1 MFWISWTENKKF
13 LDKAQLKVLPFFA
26 DVQNFWRSPKWRQG
40 FEKSPIGHILCQF
53 KRRSF
58 QLQCGRICLCDQC
71 WSEIK
76 NCDNFVT
83 PTWTSGRLSF
93 CRFRYSVWLPKIQ
106 SFYGWLLALIK
117 QICNATRKSYFF
129 CKKIYLGLN
138 KIEVNC
144 LCVYSVFHKS
154 IAPSSKELC
163 SKMALREVG
172 VSPPWWCHA
181 LVLLAP
187 GYWGLFLIL

>member
-1 MFWISWTENKKF
+1 MNSGRSNPITS
-13 LDKAQLKVLPFFA
+13 VLPCFA
-26 DVQNFWRSPKWRQG
+26 GVQNFWHSPKWRQG
-40 FEKSPIGHILCQF
+40 FDKSPIGHILCQF

-93 CRFRYSVWLPKIQ
+93 CRFRYSVWLRKIQ

-117 QICNATRKSYFF
+117 QICATRKSYFF
-129 CKKIYLGLN
+129 CKKVYLGPN

-144 LCVYSVFHKS
+144 LCVYSRVQNSIERLFWAGNQGNHQNNQGCFHWKKTKK
-154 IAPSSKELC
+154 ITMPD
-163 SKMALREVG
+163 
-172 VSPPWWCHA
+172 
-181 LVLLAP
+181 
-187 GYWGLFLIL
+187 